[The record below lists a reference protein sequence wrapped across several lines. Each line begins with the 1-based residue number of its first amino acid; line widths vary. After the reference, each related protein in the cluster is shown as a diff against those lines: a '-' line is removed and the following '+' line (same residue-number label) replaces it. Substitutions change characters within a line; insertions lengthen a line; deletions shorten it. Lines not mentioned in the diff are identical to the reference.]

1 MSDDTPPA
9 KTPGNWVSKKKDD
22 TRYGGTRS
30 LASLVPGLTRKAVGK
45 RGFTDARIL
54 NEWDQIVGADL
65 ARHAHPDRLTFP
77 KGRRDAGTLHIRAL
91 GPMATELQHLEP
103 VLVSRINM
111 HFGYKA
117 ISGIKLMQVPP
128 TRLANHRAGP
138 GRLGAAPKPPQTP
151 ADPERL
157 AQMKLDLQRVEDPE
171 LRAVLLRI
179 GESVLR
185 RDAAKKTQE

>member
-1 MSDDTPPA
+1 MSDDESPVRPSSS
-9 KTPGNWVSKKKDD
+9 WVGKKKDNM
-22 TRYGGTRS
+22 RYGGTRS
-30 LASLVPGLTRKAVGK
+30 LASLVPGLTKKAVGK

-77 KGRRDAGTLHIRAL
+77 RGRRDAGTLHIRAL

-128 TRLANHRAGP
+128 TRLANQKSGP
-138 GRLGAAPKPPQTP
+138 GRLGAAPKRPQTP
-151 ADPERL
+151 ANPEQL

-171 LRAVLLRI
+171 LRAILMRI

-185 RDAAKKTQE
+185 RDAAKKTKD

>member
-1 MSDDTPPA
+1 MPDDKTPA
-9 KTPGNWVSKKKDD
+9 KPSGNWVAKKKDD
-22 TRYGGTRS
+22 KRYGGTRS
-30 LASLVPGLTRKAVGK
+30 LASLVPGLTKKAVGK

-54 NEWDQIVGADL
+54 NEWDQIVGVDL

-77 KGRRDAGTLHIRAL
+77 RGRRDAGTLHIRAL

-128 TRLANHRAGP
+128 TRPTSHKAGP
-138 GRLGAAPKPPQTP
+138 GRLGAAPKPPQPP
-151 ADPERL
+151 ADPDRL
-157 AQMKLDLQRVEDPE
+157 AQMKIDLQRVEDPE

-179 GESVLR
+179 GESVLC
-185 RDAAKKTQE
+185 RDAAKKTKD